1 MTNQNLATSHASRIL
16 HVVQNGLQPAGI
28 EPHVTRS
35 WYRCLREYRI
45 EPSAPRESSVLN
57 SQSLKE
63 LQQRMGELLPV
74 ARAEMESLYE
84 QIAGSGF
91 AVILSDTQG
100 VVLTTIWRPV
110 SRVPWRSEM

>member
-1 MTNQNLATSHASRIL
+1 MRNLNLATSHASRIV
-16 HVVQNGLQPAGI
+16 HVVQNGLKPPGI

-35 WYRCLREYRI
+35 WSRCLREYHI
-45 EPSAPRESSVLN
+45 EPSAPRQSNVLH
-57 SQSLKE
+57 SHALKE

-91 AVILSDTQG
+91 GSSCRIRRASC
-100 VVLTTIWRPV
+100 
-110 SRVPWRSEM
+110 

>member
-1 MTNQNLATSHASRIL
+1 MTNLNLATSHASRIL

-45 EPSAPRESSVLN
+45 EPSAPRQNTELN

-74 ARAEMESLYE
+74 APAELERLDE
-84 QIAGSGF
+84 QIAGP
-91 AVILSDTQG
+91 ARVVIRSATHG
-100 VVLTTIWRPV
+100 CVLTTIT
-110 SRVPWRSEM
+110 